1 MTLQDRLDAALA
13 PTRERVDWS
22 VAVLDEREQVLAA
35 HGPATVLPT
44 ASMGKVLLLHAAA
57 LAMQAGDLDE
67 REPLAVEAQD
77 EVADSGLWQHLRT
90 RTLPACDVAALVGA
104 VSDNVATNV
113 LLRRIGLD
121 TVDGVRRNLGL
132 DGTRLLDRIR
142 DQRTPSDPSAPSVGR
157 ADELAGLML
166 RLEQGR
172 AIDPTASARTRGWL
186 ALGTDLSMVAASF
199 GLDPLAHADRLAN
212 KTGTDLGVRADAGS
226 WRRPDGTVVSYAA
239 LAHWT
244 TPRQATTAPAAPAE
258 DAALAAAVIT
268 AMCDLGAALAG

>member
-1 MTLQDRLDAALA
+1 
-13 PTRERVDWS
+13 
-22 VAVLDEREQVLAA
+22 
-35 HGPATVLPT
+35 
-44 ASMGKVLLLHAAA
+44 MGKVLLLHAAA

-226 WRRPDGTVVSYAA
+226 WRRPDGTLVSYAA